1 MLSLS
6 HNGLL
11 VLKSRCDC
19 IEIRTNFWLGSHDYF
34 VVGLAHTSDLL
45 NNFGEINVK
54 YKMFNQIRRKIYER
68 YYSNVEVINA
78 VKIPSK
84 GHIKDEKVKVE
95 QVKKSATLC
104 YRKVSKKG
112 EHVNKCLVAIKGAYI
127 DSK

>member
-1 MLSLS
+1 M
-6 HNGLL
+6 
-11 VLKSRCDC
+11 
-19 IEIRTNFWLGSHDYF
+19 ITF

-104 YRKVSKKG
+104 YRKVSQKG
-112 EHVNKCLVAIKGAYI
+112 ENVNKCLVAIKGAYI